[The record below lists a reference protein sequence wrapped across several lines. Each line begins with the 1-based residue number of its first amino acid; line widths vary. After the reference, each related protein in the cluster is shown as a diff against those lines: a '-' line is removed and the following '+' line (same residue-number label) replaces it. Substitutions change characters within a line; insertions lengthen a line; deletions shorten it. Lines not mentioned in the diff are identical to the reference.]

1 MTQLPFTNI
10 TSFRRFNKILFHRCR
25 RHDYNIEA
33 LTPEEQRHLTSG
45 FVQYSPKLVGY
56 RTHELQIGF
65 ARNRVT
71 GHGVFTFYDG
81 QSLITVGR
89 KCTRKNPHHSLREA
103 MRGSIVNQIKI
114 RSRPGCDVDHSGV
127 GFARLCDQWIAKSGY
142 SQQRLLSCI
151 KKYNPL
157 EPHDCF
163 VSLTGPPHDEWSD
176 YHRRHAVLQTIPRDE
191 HRRLTRKRARLLTSL
206 ASAPSAL

>member
-103 MRGSIVNQIKI
+103 MRGSIVNQIKA
-114 RSRPGCDVDHSGV
+114 RSRPGCDVDHSGL
-127 GFARLCDQWIAKSGY
+127 GFARLCDDWIAKSGY
-142 SQQRLLSCI
+142 SREDLSSCI
-151 KKYNPL
+151 KKNDPL
-157 EPHDCF
+157 QPHDCF
-163 VSLTGPPHDEWSD
+163 VSLTGLPHDEWCD
-176 YHRRHAVLQTIPRDE
+176 YHRRHAQLQTIPRDE
-191 HRRLTRKRARLLTSL
+191 HRRLTRKRRLTAL
-206 ASAPSAL
+206 ASASSCL

>member
-10 TSFRRFNKILFHRCR
+10 TSFRRYNQPLFHRCR
-25 RHDYNIEA
+25 RHDFSIEA
-33 LTPEEQRHLTSG
+33 LTAEERRHLTIG
-45 FVQYSPKLVGY
+45 FVRYSPKLVDY
-56 RTHELQIGF
+56 HAHELRIGF
-65 ARNRVT
+65 ARNLIT